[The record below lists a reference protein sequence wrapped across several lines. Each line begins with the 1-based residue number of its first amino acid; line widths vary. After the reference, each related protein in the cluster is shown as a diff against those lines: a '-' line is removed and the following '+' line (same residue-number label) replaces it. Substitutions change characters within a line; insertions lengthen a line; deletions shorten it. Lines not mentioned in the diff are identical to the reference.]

1 MTSIKNIEEFQE
13 FVKENLV
20 SYLPDE
26 LKDATIES
34 RNGTKNN
41 GITLH
46 AIEVAKKNSNVA
58 PVLYLESFFNLLE
71 TQSTDSVM
79 KNIATAIAELTP
91 AERKLDGV
99 AEKFPNF
106 DFVRNHV
113 IMVAVNTERNSE
125 LLSNIPHYDKED
137 LSLIYKVMLG
147 NTGGYLAT
155 ITIRNEHMQFWGVT
169 AEEIHEI
176 ALANT
181 KKLFPATIQSM
192 NDVLSRM
199 SPKDKLPE
207 DLMVILFDGIPANLQ
222 MYVISNKYMAN
233 GASTIFYDDALEN
246 LSKKLGT
253 DLYVLPSSV
262 NEVIAISTDIGT
274 PEALSELVREVN
286 GSHVPEEEQL
296 SDNVYYYSA
305 ETNDWTLAV

>member
-34 RNGTKNN
+34 RNVTKNN

-46 AIEVAKKNSNVA
+46 AIEVTQKNSNVA
-58 PVLYLESFFNLLE
+58 PMLYLESFFNSLE
-71 TQSTDSVM
+71 TQSIDGVM
-79 KNIATAIAELTP
+79 ENIATAIAESTP
-91 AERKLDGV
+91 AELDGV
-99 AEKFPNF
+99 VEKFQDF

-147 NTGGYLAT
+147 NIYGSLAT

-181 KKLFPATIQSM
+181 KKLLPATIQSM

-199 SPKDKLPE
+199 IPKDKLPE
-207 DLMVILFDGIPANLQ
+207 DLKVVLFDDIPANQQ
-222 MYVISNKYMAN
+222 MYVITNNNMIN
-233 GASTIFYDDALEN
+233 GATTIFYDDALEN

-253 DLYVLPSSV
+253 DLYIMPSSIH
-262 NEVIAISTDIGT
+262 EVIAVSTDMGT
-274 PEALSELVREVN
+274 PEALSEMVKEVN
-286 GSHVPEEEQL
+286 SSQVAEEEQL